1 MPELPEV
8 ETIARELCAGL
19 CGRRIT
25 ACAVNRPASVETDA
39 PALSRA
45 AFRRDIPGRVV
56 ARVWRRAKILIMD
69 LVAGEGG
76 RTGASSI
83 PAFGGESGGVPDCG
97 AGRGAKSPER
107 CSRKTAAAG
116 ASSAAGPAS
125 ATAVPNAGNSS
136 SASCTGDVPIQ
147 ITAAAGASSAAG
159 PAPAAEVPAAG
170 TPASPAA
177 GTGDAPSP
185 FPAAAGTAS
194 AAGPAPA
201 AEAQSRDVLHVAVRL
216 GMSGRLWLAEPGAE
230 PERHTHVIFDL
241 DDGRRLFFTDPR
253 TFGNVRAVPGGM
265 LEAWP
270 AYAALGPE
278 PLEIGPG
285 EFAARFAG
293 RSGKMK
299 ALLLD
304 QNVVAGVGNIYADE
318 SLFRAGV
325 SPEARADRVSESRLR
340 RLHAALQEVLRE
352 AIAANGSSIH
362 TYRDAH
368 GDSGAFQNSFRAY
381 GRAGQPCLACGTKL
395 TRTTVAGRTTTYC
408 RKCQK

>member
-241 DDGRRLFFTDPR
+241 DDGRRLFFTAGSREPVYRCRQIDAFEFGVNIRRQYRGTMPCQFLHHHQR
-253 TFGNVRAVPGGM
+253 NALPSEFGNEGHPERMDINHTPRIIVSLDARRLKVFDKLPVHLPLHIEQSNITYAH
-265 LEAWP
+265 W
-270 AYAALGPE
+270 AYPE
-278 PLEIGPG
+278 PLEP
-285 EFAARFAG
+285 
-293 RSGKMK
+293 
-299 ALLLD
+299 
-304 QNVVAGVGNIYADE
+304 
-318 SLFRAGV
+318 FR
-325 SPEARADRVSESRLR
+325 R
-340 RLHAALQEVLRE
+340 
-352 AIAANGSSIH
+352 I
-362 TYRDAH
+362 
-368 GDSGAFQNSFRAY
+368 
-381 GRAGQPCLACGTKL
+381 CL
-395 TRTTVAGRTTTYC
+395 
-408 RKCQK
+408 